1 MYTWVY
7 GVRYVGTWYG
17 GMEVHT
23 VWRVPGDVRTG
34 LGFVLPL
41 TAKAMTLSKS
51 KTRLRG
57 EPGEVI
63 LSTSSAPGMCSVRG
77 KRHQNNNAPP
87 PLPSPSAHTHPS
99 ATLVG
104 AEPPHGHRSGG
115 DAAAG
120 LRGCGFGAGG
130 GTATHGCH
138 CRERHCPQRGMRRD
152 NPWRALRGGGGG
164 EGGSPPSRSHR
175 TAAALR
181 VVLLGALL
189 YFSFSPPTPPR
200 LPFFFYFLLFFFLLI
215 FLFLFLFP

>member
-7 GVRYVGTWYG
+7 GVRYMGTWYG

-23 VWRVPGDVRTG
+23 VRRVPGDVRTG

-63 LSTSSAPGMCSVRG
+63 LSISSAPGMCSVRG

-138 CRERHCPQRGMRRD
+138 CRERHCPQWGMRRD
-152 NPWRALRGGGGG
+152 NPWRALRGGGEERGG
-164 EGGSPPSRSHR
+164 HLRAARTALQRHFGLCSSVRFSIFPSPPPPHPASP
-175 TAAALR
+175 
-181 VVLLGALL
+181 
-189 YFSFSPPTPPR
+189 FSFI
-200 LPFFFYFLLFFFLLI
+200 FFYFFFF
-215 FLFLFLFP
+215 